1 MTAAGVCLKCGAPL
15 ERPDVGRPPA
25 YCSPACRRA
34 AEFELRRLQRRIE
47 RLEEYAS
54 NLRLQGGGERRQLQ
68 RVQQELDRAEG
79 RLRELLA
86 GHPEPDRV
94 SPP

>member
-1 MTAAGVCLKCGAPL
+1 MTAGACLKCGGELQP
-15 ERPDVGRPPA
+15 PDVGRPPS

-47 RLEEYAS
+47 RHEDYAS

-68 RVQQELDRAEG
+68 RVQQELDRAEE

-86 GHPEPDRV
+86 GHPEPEQV